1 MAKKRSAAS
10 VRAIAEKA
18 GLSLGA
24 VSMAMRGDPSIPE
37 KTRERV
43 KKIADELGYRRN
55 ARVSELMALLKQ
67 QSLSDGHEVLA
78 FVLPVKKTDSGMEH
92 YIRTS
97 IQHAKKRAEERGYGI
112 EVFELEEKGITPQRL
127 GKIIEARGIRAA
139 LFGPHREVTGAVA
152 INPDKLAMVALGY
165 SVVEPPMHRVV
176 IDHYRNI
183 HLAMAQLTARGY
195 KKIGLM
201 LEQETDSRARDL
213 ITSGFWD
220 VGRPFPKSQRI
231 EPYVGPPE
239 KAVIKK
245 WRTKTKP
252 DAIIGYGGR
261 WYELLQEIEAFDA
274 ESLGYVFLDHFEVE
288 GVSAAGVPYLNGM
301 LTEVAVDQLV
311 SALQVNEF
319 GVPAYPRT
327 TSVPCAW
334 QDGPTVR
341 ELSAPVV
348 DPLFFLPIG
357 SATK

>member
-37 KTRERV
+37 KTRARV

-78 FVLPVKKTDSGMEH
+78 FVLPVKKEDSGMAH

-97 IQHAKKRAEERGYGI
+97 IKHAKKRAEERGYGI
-112 EVFELEEKGITPQRL
+112 EIFELEDSGITPQRL

-139 LFGPHREVTGAVA
+139 LFGPHQEVTGAV
-152 INPDKLAMVALGY
+152 PLESGRLAMVALGY

-195 KKIGLM
+195 RKIGLM
-201 LEQETDSRARDL
+201 LEKETDARARDL

-220 VGRPFPKSQRI
+220 VGRPFPKSRRV
-231 EPYVGPPE
+231 EPYVGPPD
-239 KAVIKK
+239 KAAIKR
-245 WRTKTKP
+245 WRSRTKP
-252 DAIIGYGGR
+252 DAVIGYGGV
-261 WYELLQEIEAFDA
+261 WYDLLQEIEPFDA
-274 ESLGYVFLDHFEVE
+274 ESLGYVFLDHFN
-288 GVSAAGVPYLNGM
+288 GNDSAAAGVPYLNGM

-311 SALQVNEF
+311 AALQVNEF
-319 GVPAYPRT
+319 GVPEFPRT
-327 TSVPCAW
+327 TSVPCGW

-341 ELSAPVV
+341 DLLAPVQ
-348 DPLFFLPIG
+348 DPLFFLSPDSI
-357 SATK
+357 AN